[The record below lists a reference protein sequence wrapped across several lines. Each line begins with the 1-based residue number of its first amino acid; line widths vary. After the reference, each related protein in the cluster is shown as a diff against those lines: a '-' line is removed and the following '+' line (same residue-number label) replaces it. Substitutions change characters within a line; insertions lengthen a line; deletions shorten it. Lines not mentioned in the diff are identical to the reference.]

1 MKKKIYIQ
9 PDINVVILQ
18 QQNQLMQI
26 SGAAASDPS
35 GDMGLGYEESGDDP
49 NNAW

>member
-18 QQNQLMQI
+18 QKHHLLGV
-26 SGAAASDPS
+26 SGVATSSTS
-35 GDMGLGYEESGDDP
+35 GDVELEYDKNGGDAGD
-49 NNAW
+49 AW